1 MLLRSD
7 IVLIYDLDPEEH
19 LDLKHCVRLQHF
31 RVRFHEIPSTNSCFL
46 SQSLSTVA
54 SPILSHVRI
63 ALLDTHRTTDVLKNI
78 DWDALDAVLCTP
90 KFSKLRQ
97 VTMWISVLTLGKSE
111 PLQEGFVEK
120 KMPELAKRGIL
131 VPELRLE

>member
-1 MLLRSD
+1 MLPRSD

-19 LDLKHCVRLQHF
+19 LDLKYCVRLEHF
-31 RVRFHEIPSTNSCFL
+31 RVRFHEIPNTNSCFL
-46 SQSLSTVA
+46 PQSLSTVA
-54 SPILSHVRI
+54 SPFLSHVRI

-78 DWDALDAVLCTP
+78 DWDALDTVLCTP

-97 VTMWISVLTLGKSE
+97 VTMWISVLTLCKSE
-111 PLQEGFVEK
+111 PLQEGFVEE